1 MTNLGDM
8 GIGGEE
14 RVAIRLHRALDG
26 ADTQREVRRYIAEL
40 LRWPRVEEAQWADR
54 ALEDPNTVVFDSA
67 TTGLSRPSD
76 FVEIAV
82 IDRRG
87 ETLLHS
93 HLKPAVEVEPAATE
107 VHGYEAADLE
117 GAPTFPEVYTELKRV
132 LSGRR
137 IIVWNAPYDRRVMSE
152 AVHRYRDE
160 ETGAPLDDRRVI
172 EGWKWECAMR
182 HYSRFVAEYASGYDD
197 WRYQKLPG
205 GDHTAIG
212 DARATLHAL
221 RSMADADTLPY

>member
-1 MTNLGDM
+1 M
-8 GIGGEE
+8 GIGEEE
-14 RVAIRLHRALDG
+14 RVAMRLYGVLDG
-26 ADTQREVRRYIAEL
+26 ADMQGELRRYIAEL
-40 LRWPRVEEAQWADR
+40 LRWPKIEETHWADR
-54 ALEDPNTVVFDSA
+54 ALEDPTTVIFDSA
-67 TTGLSRPSD
+67 TTGLSFPSD
-76 FVEIAV
+76 FIEIAV
-82 IDRRG
+82 LDRKGRM
-87 ETLLHS
+87 LLHS
-93 HLKPAVEVEPAATE
+93 YVKPAVEIEPEATA
-107 VHGYEAADLE
+107 VHGYETADLE
-117 GAPTFPEVYTELKRV
+117 DAPMFPEVYSELRRV

-137 IIVWNAPYDRRVMSE
+137 IIVWNAPYDRRVMRE

-160 ETGAPLDDRRVI
+160 ETGAPLDDQRAI

-182 HYSRFVAEYASGYDD
+182 HYSRYVAEYARGYDD